1 MEAKDLLDE
10 KEEGSLG
17 NEYIIIKKEG
27 RGATSKVFAVK
38 RKDKKSDKFAA
49 KVFKILSPQKIKKM
63 KINPSELYYHEKKIL
78 NELKP
83 FNCPYIANIIE
94 SGEGEVKR
102 AEKEITTNK
111 YIILDY
117 AERGNLF
124 DYIYYP
130 GIGLKED
137 YARLIFYKIF
147 KAVKVCHDAKICN
160 RDIKLDNIL
169 FDEKFNPKLCDF
181 TFGEICE
188 GQITGKV
195 GTLQYMAPE
204 ILTTSF
210 KKKSY
215 DGFMVDIF
223 NLGVALFIFITGK
236 YSFCTLKADNNTKLL
251 YQKKYIQFWNNLK
264 EKGDGISKEFKTLFF
279 DMFSLKPEER
289 PDINKIL
296 NYDWFKKIPKD
307 KIELEKLEDDM
318 KKELLKRESIIKD
331 AKRIEKKFKGNESS
345 LLDEVNNRSGDD
357 GPSEIFNYDLKPEI
371 IDIESISNNN
381 YIKTKGNLKPSKI
394 MNDLYYYIKQKFGDS
409 CEVKE
414 NENELKFNIIF
425 VDELAKKI
433 MNDFEEDE
441 GEEDNSD
448 EEDDNDILRNDLDIQ
463 VKMFESYDGDYLIR
477 FVKKSGRLYDYYQK
491 LDKIMA
497 LVKTL

>member
-10 KEEGSLG
+10 KEEGLLD
-17 NEYIIIKKEG
+17 NKYIIIKKEG

-38 RKDKKSDKFAA
+38 RKDKPSEKFAA
-49 KVFKILSPQKIKKM
+49 KVFKIFSPQKIKKI
-63 KINPSELYYHEKKIL
+63 KINPTELYYQEKKFL
-78 NELKP
+78 NGLKE

-102 AEKEITTNK
+102 VKKEITINK
-111 YIILDY
+111 YIILIC
-117 AERGNLF
+117 AEKGNLF

-130 GIGLKED
+130 GSGLKED
-137 YARLIFYKIF
+137 YTRLIFYKIF
-147 KAVKVCHDAKICN
+147 KAIKVCHDALICN
-160 RDIKLDNIL
+160 RDIKLENIL

-181 TFGEICE
+181 SFGELCGE
-188 GQITGKV
+188 PITGKV

-204 ILTTSF
+204 ILSTSF
-210 KKKSY
+210 NKKTY
-215 DGFMVDIF
+215 DGLKVDIF
-223 NLGVALFIFITGK
+223 NLGVALFIFITGNF
-236 YSFCTLKADNNTKLL
+236 SFCTLKTNNNAKLL
-251 YQKKYIQFWNNLK
+251 YQKKYIKFWNDLK
-264 EKGDGISKEFKTLFF
+264 EKGEGISEEFKTLFN
-279 DMFSLKPEER
+279 DMFSLNPEDR

-307 KIELEKLEDDM
+307 KNELEKLEDDL

-331 AKRIEKKFKGNESS
+331 AKEIEKRFKDNESS

-381 YIKTKGNLKPSKI
+381 HIIIKGNVKPSKI

-409 CEVKE
+409 CDVIE

-433 MNDFEEDE
+433 MNDFEENE
-441 GEEDNSD
+441 NKEDNSD

-491 LDKIMA
+491 LDEIMA